1 MLYIYVII
9 GYVFLFEFG
18 FEEKVKMDE
27 MLWSAVKVDAIKG
40 CGYQSV
46 KLKLTSKEMQF
57 SL

>member
-40 CGYQSV
+40 YGYQSV
-46 KLKLTSKEMQF
+46 
-57 SL
+57 